1 MGLSAPEERVR
12 LCLGQKGLGVEGWAG
27 GQETRRMCRGVLPE
41 MMHVQEGFG
50 A

>member
-27 GQETRRMCRGVLPE
+27 GQETWRMCGGVLPE